1 MVLQM
6 IKRSMSNLSLLQS
19 GAVMRVSLILSL
31 FVHLV
36 VILSLQEAFPLH
48 WQAEELRTYRVDL
61 IRPPVQDMDPEEF
74 SAPDISRKEQ
84 EPKPPPSLDQD
95 TISLDTKDERYV
107 TYAKL
112 IKERIGFHWKYPPDA
127 LERLLEGKLMVV
139 FSLARKGDVIQIKL
153 MKNSGY
159 ETLDKEAVRAI
170 KAAAPFPPF
179 PGHIRVSRLN
189 IKASFDYRLTSKKK
203 NK

>member
-6 IKRSMSNLSLLQS
+6 MIRSLNNTSLFQS
-19 GAVMRVSLILSL
+19 GAVMRISLVFSL
-31 FVHLV
+31 LFHA
-36 VILSLQEAFPLH
+36 IMIFALQEAFPLH
-48 WQAEELRTYRVDL
+48 WHVEELRTYRVDL
-61 IRPPVQDMDPEEF
+61 IRPPTEDMDPEEL
-74 SAPDISRKEQ
+74 SAPDISRTEQ
-84 EPKPPPSLDQD
+84 EPKPPPLDQD

-139 FSLARKGDVIQIKL
+139 FSLARKGEVIQIQL

-159 ETLDKEAVRAI
+159 KILDKEAIRAI
-170 KAAAPFPPF
+170 RAASPFPPF
-179 PGHIRVSRLN
+179 PGHISVSRLN
-189 IKASFDYRLTSKKK
+189 IRASFDYRLTAKK
-203 NK
+203 

>member
-1 MVLQM
+1 M
-6 IKRSMSNLSLLQS
+6 ITRSMSNISILQS

-31 FVHLV
+31 FVHFV
-36 VILSLQEAFPLH
+36 AILALQEAFPLH
-48 WQAEELRTYRVDL
+48 WQVEELRTYRVDL
-61 IRPPVQDMDPEEF
+61 IRPPVEDMDPEEL
-74 SAPDISRKEQ
+74 SAPDISRTEQ

-139 FSLARKGDVIQIKL
+139 FSLARKGEVIQIRL

-179 PGHIRVSRLN
+179 PGHIRVGCLN

>member
-1 MVLQM
+1 MM
-6 IKRSMSNLSLLQS
+6 KRSMINTSLLQS
-19 GAVMRVSLILSL
+19 GSVMRVSLILSL
-31 FVHLV
+31 FVHV
-36 VILSLQEAFPLH
+36 VAILALQEAFPLH
-48 WQAEELRTYRVDL
+48 WPVEDLRTFRVDL
-61 IRPPVQDMDPEEF
+61 IRPPVEDMDPEEL
-74 SAPDISRKEQ
+74 SAPDISRTEQ

-139 FSLARKGDVIQIKL
+139 FSLARKGEVIQIRL

-170 KAAAPFPPF
+170 RAAAPFPPF

-189 IKASFDYRLTSKKK
+189 IKASFDYRLTSKK
-203 NK
+203 

>member
-1 MVLQM
+1 MMKRNM
-6 IKRSMSNLSLLQS
+6 INTSLFQS
-19 GAVMRVSLILSL
+19 GSVMRVSLILSL

-36 VILSLQEAFPLH
+36 AILALQEAFPLH
-48 WQAEELRTYRVDL
+48 WPVEELRTFRVDL
-61 IRPPVQDMDPEEF
+61 IRPPVEDMDPEEL
-74 SAPDISRKEQ
+74 SAPDISRTEQ

-107 TYAKL
+107 TYTKL

-139 FSLARKGDVIQIKL
+139 FSLARKGAVIQVKL
-153 MKNSGY
+153 TKNSGH
-159 ETLDKEAVRAI
+159 EILDREAIRAI

-179 PGHIRVSRLN
+179 PGHVRVSRLN
-189 IKASFDYRLTSKKK
+189 IKASFDYRLTAKKK

>member
-6 IKRSMSNLSLLQS
+6 IRRGMSNLSLVQS
-19 GAVMRVSLILSL
+19 GTVMRVSFILSL

-36 VILSLQEAFPLH
+36 TILALQEAFPLH
-48 WQAEELRTYRVDL
+48 WQVEELRTYRVDL
-61 IRPPVQDMDPEEF
+61 IRPPVQDLDPEEL
-74 SAPDISRKEQ
+74 SAPDISRTEQ

-159 ETLDKEAVRAI
+159 ETLDKEAFRAI

-179 PGHIRVSRLN
+179 PGHIKVSRLN

-203 NK
+203 

>member
-6 IKRSMSNLSLLQS
+6 MKRSMINTSLLQS

-31 FVHLV
+31 FFHAVT
-36 VILSLQEAFPLH
+36 ILALQEAFPLQ
-48 WQAEELRTYRVDL
+48 WPLEELRTYRVDL
-61 IRPPVQDMDPEEF
+61 IRPPVEDMDAEEL
-74 SAPDISRKEQ
+74 SAPDISRTEQ
-84 EPKPPPSLDQD
+84 GPKPPPSLDQD

-139 FSLARKGDVIQIKL
+139 FSLARKGEVIQIKL
-153 MKNSGY
+153 MKNSGH
-159 ETLDKEAVRAI
+159 EILDKEAIRAI
-170 KAAAPFPPF
+170 NAAAPFPSF

-189 IKASFDYRLTSKKK
+189 IKASFDYRLTSKK
-203 NK
+203 

>member
-6 IKRSMSNLSLLQS
+6 IKRSMSNLPLGQS
-19 GAVMRVSLILSL
+19 GAIMRVSLALSL
-31 FVHLV
+31 LVHLV
-36 VILSLQEAFPLH
+36 AILALHEAFPLQ
-48 WQAEELRTYRVDL
+48 WEVEELRTYRVDL
-61 IRPPVQDMDPEEF
+61 IRPPVQDMDPEEL
-74 SAPDISRKEQ
+74 SAPDISRTEQ

-127 LERLLEGKLMVV
+127 LERLLEGKLMVI
-139 FSLARKGDVIQIKL
+139 FSLGRKGDLIQIEL

-159 ETLDKEAVRAI
+159 ETLDKEAVRSI

-179 PGHIRVSRLN
+179 PGHIKVSRLN

>member
-1 MVLQM
+1 MVLRM
-6 IKRSMSNLSLLQS
+6 IKRSMSNLSPLQS

-36 VILSLQEAFPLH
+36 AILALQEAFPLH
-48 WQAEELRTYRVDL
+48 WQVEELRTYRVDL
-61 IRPPVQDMDPEEF
+61 IRPPVQDLDPEDL
-74 SAPDISRKEQ
+74 SVPDISRTEQ
-84 EPKPPPSLDQD
+84 ESKPPPSLDQD

-139 FSLARKGDVIQIKL
+139 FSLARKGDVIQIEL

-159 ETLDKEAVRAI
+159 ETLDREAVRAI
-170 KAAAPFPPF
+170 QAAAPFPPF
-179 PGHIRVSRLN
+179 PGHIKVSRLN

-203 NK
+203 SK

>member
-1 MVLQM
+1 MVLRM
-6 IKRSMSNLSLLQS
+6 IKRSISNLSPLQS

-36 VILSLQEAFPLH
+36 AILALQEAFPLN
-48 WQAEELRTYRVDL
+48 WQVEELRTYRVDL
-61 IRPPVQDMDPEEF
+61 IRPPVQDLDPEEL
-74 SAPDISRKEQ
+74 SVPDISRTEPR
-84 EPKPPPSLDQD
+84 PKPPPSLDQD

-107 TYAKL
+107 TYARL

-139 FSLARKGDVIQIKL
+139 FSLARKGDVIQITL
-153 MKNSGY
+153 TKNSGY
-159 ETLDKEAVRAI
+159 ETLDREAVRAI
-170 KAAAPFPPF
+170 QAAAPFPPF
-179 PGHIRVSRLN
+179 PGHIQVSRLN
-189 IKASFDYRLTSKKK
+189 IKASFDYQLTSKKK

>member
-1 MVLQM
+1 MVLRM
-6 IKRSMSNLSLLQS
+6 MKRSMINTSLRQS

-31 FVHLV
+31 FVHV
-36 VILSLQEAFPLH
+36 VAILALQEAFPLQ
-48 WQAEELRTYRVDL
+48 WPAEEIRTYRVDL
-61 IRPPVQDMDPEEF
+61 IRPPIEDMDPEEL
-74 SAPDISRKEQ
+74 SAPDISRTEQ

-112 IKERIGFHWKYPPDA
+112 IKERIGLHWKYPPDA

-139 FSLARKGDVIQIKL
+139 FSLARKGEVIQIKL
-153 MKNSGY
+153 MKDSGY
-159 ETLDKEAVRAI
+159 ETLDQEAIRAI
-170 KAAAPFPPF
+170 RAAAPFPPF

-189 IKASFDYRLTSKKK
+189 IKASFDYRLTSRKK

>member
-1 MVLQM
+1 M
-6 IKRSMSNLSLLQS
+6 IKRSMSNISLLPS

-36 VILSLQEAFPLH
+36 AILALQEAFPLH
-48 WQAEELRTYRVDL
+48 WQVEELRTYRVDL
-61 IRPPVQDMDPEEF
+61 IRPPIEDLDPEEL
-74 SAPDISRKEQ
+74 SAPDISRTEQ
-84 EPKPPPSLDQD
+84 KPKPPPSLDQD

-112 IKERIGFHWKYPPDA
+112 IKQRIGFHWKYPPDA

-139 FSLARKGDVIQIKL
+139 FSLARKGEVIQIKL

-159 ETLDKEAVRAI
+159 ETLDREAIRAI
-170 KAAAPFPPF
+170 NAAAPFPPF